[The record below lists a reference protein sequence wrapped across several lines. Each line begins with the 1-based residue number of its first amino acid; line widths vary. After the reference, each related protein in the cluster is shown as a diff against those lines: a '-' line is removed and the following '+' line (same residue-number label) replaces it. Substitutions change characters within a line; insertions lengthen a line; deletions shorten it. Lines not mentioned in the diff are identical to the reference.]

1 VPGDG
6 YGPDVTEPRS
16 TAVEVDDRTSELILA
31 AGGMVIRQSGPDR
44 IEIAIVHRPIRE
56 DWSYP
61 KGKVEPKET
70 LTECAL
76 REVLEETGLRCRIV
90 SFVGTTEYRDRK
102 DRRKIA
108 AYWVMTPE
116 EGRFRS
122 KRRGRRDA
130 LGRVGGSSTAPHL
143 RARPRVAGDPAG
155 AGGLDL
161 SPTAPLRLTRPAAK
175 IRLT

>member
-1 VPGDG
+1 
-6 YGPDVTEPRS
+6 VTEPRN

-31 AGGMVIRQSGPDR
+31 AGGLVIRQSKPDR

-116 EGRFRS
+116 GGRFRS
-122 KRRGRRDA
+122 SEEVDEMRWVELGQAARLLTYDRDRE
-130 LGRVGGSSTAPHL
+130 LLVTL
-143 RARPRVAGDPAG
+143 QE
-155 AGGLDL
+155 
-161 SPTAPLRLTRPAAK
+161 PAAWVF
-175 IRLT
+175 RQLRSSA

>member
-1 VPGDG
+1 MDG

-16 TAVEVDDRTSELILA
+16 NAVEVDDRTSELILA

-122 KRRGRRDA
+122 SEEVDEMRWVELGEAARLLTYERDRE
-130 LGRVGGSSTAPHL
+130 LLVTL
-143 RARPRVAGDPAG
+143 QE
-155 AGGLDL
+155 
-161 SPTAPLRLTRPAAK
+161 PAAW
-175 IRLT
+175 IFRQLRPSA

>member
-1 VPGDG
+1 
-6 YGPDVTEPRS
+6 VTEPRN

-31 AGGMVIRQSGPDR
+31 AGGLVIRQSKPDR

-116 EGRFRS
+116 GGRFRS
-122 KRRGRRDA
+122 SEEVDEMRWVELGQAARLLTYDRDRE
-130 LGRVGGSSTAPHL
+130 LLVTL
-143 RARPRVAGDPAG
+143 QE
-155 AGGLDL
+155 
-161 SPTAPLRLTRPAAK
+161 PAAW
-175 IRLT
+175 IFRQLRSSA

>member
-1 VPGDG
+1 M
-6 YGPDVTEPRS
+6 TEPRS

-31 AGGMVIRQSGPDR
+31 AGGIVIRQSGPDR

-122 KRRGRRDA
+122 SEEVDEMRWVELGEAARLLTYERDRE
-130 LGRVGGSSTAPHL
+130 LLVTL
-143 RARPRVAGDPAG
+143 QE
-155 AGGLDL
+155 
-161 SPTAPLRLTRPAAK
+161 PAAW
-175 IRLT
+175 IFRQLRPSA

>member
-1 VPGDG
+1 MGTVPE
-6 YGPDVTEPRS
+6 VTERR
-16 TAVEVDDRTSELILA
+16 TGAVELTERPSELILA
-31 AGGMVIRQSGPDR
+31 AGGLVIRQSGPGR

-61 KGKVEPKET
+61 KGKVEAKET

-76 REVLEETGLRCRIV
+76 REVQEETGLHCRIV

-116 EGRFRS
+116 SGSFLPSEEVDEMRWVELTEAVELLTYE
-122 KRRGRRDA
+122 RDRELLA
-130 LGRVGGSSTAPHL
+130 TLQE
-143 RARPRVAGDPAG
+143 
-155 AGGLDL
+155 
-161 SPTAPLRLTRPAAK
+161 PAAW
-175 IRLT
+175 IFRQLRPSA

>member
-1 VPGDG
+1 
-6 YGPDVTEPRS
+6 VTERRAA
-16 TAVEVDDRTSELILA
+16 AVEVDDRPAELILA
-31 AGGMVIRQSGPDR
+31 AGGLVVRRSGPER

-76 REVLEETGLRCRIV
+76 REVCEETGLTCRIV

-116 EGRFRS
+116 SGAFRS
-122 KRRGRRDA
+122 SEEVDEMRWVEIGEAAEVLTYERDRELLA
-130 LGRVGGSSTAPHL
+130 SLQA
-143 RARPRVAGDPAG
+143 
-155 AGGLDL
+155 
-161 SPTAPLRLTRPAAK
+161 PAAW
-175 IRLT
+175 IFRQLRQSA

>member
-1 VPGDG
+1 M
-6 YGPDVTEPRS
+6 TEPRN

-31 AGGMVIRQSGPDR
+31 AGGLVIRQSKPDR

-116 EGRFRS
+116 GGRFRS
-122 KRRGRRDA
+122 SEEVDEMRWVELGQAARLLTYDRDRE
-130 LGRVGGSSTAPHL
+130 LLVTL
-143 RARPRVAGDPAG
+143 QE
-155 AGGLDL
+155 
-161 SPTAPLRLTRPAAK
+161 PAAW
-175 IRLT
+175 IFRQLRSSA

>member
-1 VPGDG
+1 M
-6 YGPDVTEPRS
+6 TERRS
-16 TAVEVDDRTSELILA
+16 ATVEVDVRSTELILA
-31 AGGMVIRQSGPDR
+31 AGGLVIRQAGPGR

-76 REVLEETGLRCRIV
+76 REVMEETGLLCRIV

-116 EGRFRS
+116 SGLFRAGEEVDEM
-122 KRRGRRDA
+122 RWVELVEAAELLTYERD
-130 LGRVGGSSTAPHL
+130 R
-143 RARPRVAGDPAG
+143 
-155 AGGLDL
+155 DL
-161 SPTAPLRLTRPAAK
+161 LVTLEEPAAW
-175 IRLT
+175 IFRQLRPSA

>member
-1 VPGDG
+1 MGTVLSVNERRSGAV
-6 YGPDVTEPRS
+6 DVDERP
-16 TAVEVDDRTSELILA
+16 SELILA
-31 AGGMVIRQSGPDR
+31 AGGLIIRQSAPEA

-76 REVLEETGLRCRIV
+76 REVLEETGLLCRIV

-116 EGRFRS
+116 GGAFRS
-122 KRRGRRDA
+122 GEEVDEMRWVELSEAAELLTYERDRE
-130 LGRVGGSSTAPHL
+130 LLVTL
-143 RARPRVAGDPAG
+143 QE
-155 AGGLDL
+155 
-161 SPTAPLRLTRPAAK
+161 PAAW
-175 IRLT
+175 ILRQLRPSA

>member
-1 VPGDG
+1 M
-6 YGPDVTEPRS
+6 TEPRN

-31 AGGMVIRQSGPDR
+31 AGGLVIRQSKPDR

-116 EGRFRS
+116 GGRFRS
-122 KRRGRRDA
+122 SEEVDEMRWVELGQAARLLTYDRDRE
-130 LGRVGGSSTAPHL
+130 LLVTL
-143 RARPRVAGDPAG
+143 QE
-155 AGGLDL
+155 
-161 SPTAPLRLTRPAAK
+161 PAAWVF
-175 IRLT
+175 RQLRSSA

>member
-1 VPGDG
+1 
-6 YGPDVTEPRS
+6 VTEPRS

-31 AGGMVIRQSGPDR
+31 AGGIVIRQSGPDR

-122 KRRGRRDA
+122 SEEVDEMRWVELGEAARLLTYERDRE
-130 LGRVGGSSTAPHL
+130 LLVTL
-143 RARPRVAGDPAG
+143 QE
-155 AGGLDL
+155 
-161 SPTAPLRLTRPAAK
+161 PAAW
-175 IRLT
+175 IFRQLRPSA

>member
-1 VPGDG
+1 MPADG
-6 YGPDVTEPRS
+6 YGPDVTEQRS

-31 AGGMVIRQSGPDR
+31 AGGLIIRQSGPNR

-116 EGRFRS
+116 GGRFRS
-122 KRRGRRDA
+122 SEEVDEMRWVELGEAAQILTYERDRE
-130 LGRVGGSSTAPHL
+130 LLVTL
-143 RARPRVAGDPAG
+143 QE
-155 AGGLDL
+155 
-161 SPTAPLRLTRPAAK
+161 PAAW
-175 IRLT
+175 IFRQLRPSA

>member
-1 VPGDG
+1 VS
-6 YGPDVTEPRS
+6 ERRS
-16 TAVEVDDRTSELILA
+16 AAVVDDEQTSELILA
-31 AGGMVIRQSGPDR
+31 AGGLVVRQSGPAS

-61 KGKVEPKET
+61 KGKVEQKET

-108 AYWVMTPE
+108 AYWMMTPE
-116 EGRFRS
+116 GGTFRS
-122 KRRGRRDA
+122 CEEVDEMRWVGLEEAAELLTYERD
-130 LGRVGGSSTAPHL
+130 R
-143 RARPRVAGDPAG
+143 
-155 AGGLDL
+155 DL
-161 SPTAPLRLTRPAAK
+161 LVTLQEPAAW
-175 IRLT
+175 IFRQLRPSA

>member
-122 KRRGRRDA
+122 SEEVDEMRWVELGEAARLLTYERDRE
-130 LGRVGGSSTAPHL
+130 LLVTL
-143 RARPRVAGDPAG
+143 QE
-155 AGGLDL
+155 
-161 SPTAPLRLTRPAAK
+161 PAAW
-175 IRLT
+175 IFRQLRPSA

>member
-1 VPGDG
+1 M
-6 YGPDVTEPRS
+6 TERRS
-16 TAVEVDDRTSELILA
+16 ATVEVDVRPTELILA
-31 AGGMVIRQSGPDR
+31 AGGLVIRRAGPGR

-76 REVLEETGLRCRIV
+76 REVMEETGLRCRIV

-116 EGRFRS
+116 SGVFRS
-122 KRRGRRDA
+122 GEEVDEMRWVELVEAAELLTYERDRE
-130 LGRVGGSSTAPHL
+130 LLVTL
-143 RARPRVAGDPAG
+143 QE
-155 AGGLDL
+155 
-161 SPTAPLRLTRPAAK
+161 PAAW
-175 IRLT
+175 IFRQLRPSA

>member
-1 VPGDG
+1 M
-6 YGPDVTEPRS
+6 TEPRS

-122 KRRGRRDA
+122 SEEVDEMRWVELGEAARLLTYERDRE
-130 LGRVGGSSTAPHL
+130 LLVTL
-143 RARPRVAGDPAG
+143 QE
-155 AGGLDL
+155 
-161 SPTAPLRLTRPAAK
+161 PAAW
-175 IRLT
+175 IFRQLRPSA

>member
-1 VPGDG
+1 
-6 YGPDVTEPRS
+6 VTEPRG

-31 AGGMVIRQSGPDR
+31 AGGLVIRQSKSDR

-108 AYWVMTPE
+108 AYWMMTPE
-116 EGRFRS
+116 GGRFRS
-122 KRRGRRDA
+122 SEEVDEMRWVELGEAARLLTYERDRELLVTLQEPGA
-130 LGRVGGSSTAPHL
+130 WIFRQL
-143 RARPRVAGDPAG
+143 RPSA
-155 AGGLDL
+155 
-161 SPTAPLRLTRPAAK
+161 
-175 IRLT
+175 

>member
-1 VPGDG
+1 
-6 YGPDVTEPRS
+6 VTEPRS

-116 EGRFRS
+116 KGRFRS
-122 KRRGRRDA
+122 SEEVDEMRWVELGEAARLLTYERDRE
-130 LGRVGGSSTAPHL
+130 LLVTL
-143 RARPRVAGDPAG
+143 QE
-155 AGGLDL
+155 
-161 SPTAPLRLTRPAAK
+161 PAAW
-175 IRLT
+175 IFRQLRPSA